1 HAGKV
6 GISATRGR
14 DAHGEACHASHEH
27 VSVRVVH
34 GVGGLRGV
42 FAIASSTF
50 SEAGADA
57 DRHPESIAAATAEY
71 LLAVS
76 GLVAPGHR
84 TPTVGSAAADEG
96 TSVGGDRAGG
106 LLCSTPCGRRTTRR
120 DRGTAALR
128 QNDTPVGCRT
138 CGFR

>member
-42 FAIASSTF
+42 FAVASSTF
-50 SEAGADA
+50 SEAGGGA
-57 DRHPESIAAATAEY
+57 DRHAESIAAATAEY

-96 TSVGGDRAGG
+96 TSVVAVASPSASGHARYRHDR
-106 LLCSTPCGRRTTRR
+106 THVVRPP
-120 DRGTAALR
+120 D
-128 QNDTPVGCRT
+128 
-138 CGFR
+138 